1 MVYIAYCVIYLERLV
16 SIVSFYVEV
25 LQVEETSSKGYVTE
39 RGRFC
44 FILRYLLENT
54 VYMGYCVT
62 YLERLV
68 SMVFF
73 YVEVLQVKE
82 TSSKRSVTER
92 GRFCFTLFHLTVS
105 FRKHSLHGLPCNLP

>member
-1 MVYIAYCVIYLERLV
+1 MAFFYIK
-16 SIVSFYVEV
+16 V
-25 LQVEETSSKGYVTE
+25 LQVKETSSKRSVTE

-44 FILRYLLENT
+44 FTLRDLLENI
-54 VYMGYCVT
+54 VYMGYRVI

-82 TSSKRSVTER
+82 TSSKGCVTER
-92 GRFCFTLFHLTVS
+92 GRFCFTLFHLTGS
-105 FRKHSLHGLPCNLP
+105 FRKHGLHSLLCNLP